1 MAWFIIQCERKTWTK
16 YIVEAESKDA
26 ALDASDDWVYLGYVD
41 GEDTDSEVVSGP
53 FEGKPAAMADLISY
67 VDG

>member
-16 YIVEAESKDA
+16 YIVEAEDEDSA
-26 ALDASDDWVYLGYVD
+26 IWASDDWEYLGYLD
-41 GEDTDSEVVSGP
+41 DEDTKTMLAAGP
-53 FEGKPAAMADLISY
+53 FRSKEEAMEDTASY